1 MKLLLLPLFLTC
13 IGIKAQ
19 HKDASTFFES
29 HAVYRKVNNV
39 LSFVDKSNTIL
50 LNDYDKPIIYALVT
64 PIHEKYFTVSLK
76 NQLPTIDKNQL
87 KCFKINDNR
96 FVVFV
101 DRSDENFG
109 QTELYKK
116 TFGINIKEMV
126 SCDGILKQLKE
137 NKLNKIPE
145 NVFAY
150 SIFEETFV
158 YLEDLA
164 TFDALQYLEIV
175 YDLNRSK

>member
-1 MKLLLLPLFLTC
+1 M
-13 IGIKAQ
+13 
-19 HKDASTFFES
+19 
-29 HAVYRKVNNV
+29 YRKVNNV
-39 LSFVDKSNTIL
+39 LSFIDKSNTIL

-116 TFGINIKEMV
+116 T
-126 SCDGILKQLKE
+126 
-137 NKLNKIPE
+137 
-145 NVFAY
+145 
-150 SIFEETFV
+150 
-158 YLEDLA
+158 LEL
-164 TFDALQYLEIV
+164 I
-175 YDLNRSK
+175 